1 MKMLPL
7 DSSTLAQVRTRRRF
21 SDRAQRTLQGLL
33 DLADIKL
40 DGERPWD
47 ISVHDSRLYE
57 AVLLRGSLGAG
68 EAYMDG
74 WWDCAALDQMITR
87 FLRARLTARL
97 TAFNERLAGWL
108 ALVRNP
114 QSPPRSRR
122 VARQHYDLGDDL
134 YECMLDPAMI
144 YSCAYWREADTLATA
159 QAAKLDLICRKLR
172 LQPGMRVLD
181 IGCGWGGAAQF
192 AAEHYGVE
200 VVACTISENQARA
213 ARQRCA
219 QLPVEVLL
227 RDYRELTSELV
238 GTFDRIYSIGMFEHV
253 GKRNYR
259 VFFDK
264 MRELLPDDG
273 LALLHCIGGNQ
284 SSSTT
289 DAWIEKYIFPNS
301 MLPSIS
307 QIGAAAENAWIVED
321 WHNFGPYYD
330 RTLLCWLEN
339 FERGWPQLAARYD
352 ERFHRMWRY
361 YLASSAAAFRARQNQ
376 LWQLLLSPSGIPG
389 GLPEIR

>member
-1 MKMLPL
+1 
-7 DSSTLAQVRTRRRF
+7 
-21 SDRAQRTLQGLL
+21 
-33 DLADIKL
+33 
-40 DGERPWD
+40 
-47 ISVHDSRLYE
+47 
-57 AVLLRGSLGAG
+57 
-68 EAYMDG
+68 
-74 WWDCAALDQMITR
+74 MITR